1 VNNDAELSGLI
12 EETYRSLNVF
22 LRYLG
27 LPDSDIDDMMQ
38 EVYLKAFKAYDRYDA
53 SRSFK
58 SWLFSIAKNTFIDW
72 TRKEKTKQKYLQ
84 MNLSEKFNEGFEGE
98 TNSRIAVERILKNL
112 DEDEQVLIE
121 LRFYQNLPFKEIAE
135 LVGISSGAVKMRVL
149 RILKKI
155 KDNWNRCENV
165 QNL

>member
-1 VNNDAELSGLI
+1 MNNEAELSGLI

-84 MNLSEKFNEGFEGE
+84 MNLAEKFNEGFEGE
-98 TNSRIAVERILKNL
+98 TNSKIAVERILKDL

-121 LRFYQNLPFKEIAE
+121 LRFFQNLPFKEIAE